1 VVEDVAE
8 NRECA
13 VCVQAVD
20 HRPGLSR
27 GCGGMS
33 FYEQLG
39 SGRIPMTTVAP
50 AKTPKCAANANSCE
64 ISGGCSESAGC
75 NFSGVACDLPA
86 NPCQEAVR
94 TPEASTCCN
103 YQARNCAAEFN
114 NNPNYVYSCDPTP
127 GTGGCRAFIP
137 QTITFNTPG
146 PQVVGTMLN
155 LVASASS
162 GLPVSFMSK
171 TTSVCTVTGTTA
183 NLLMTGTC
191 TIEATQPGGAPRPG
205 KTPYAAAPPVDVS
218 FVVNSLQ
225 TPTVS
230 LTAPS
235 LTNNTA
241 VYGGSFTPA
250 TATLNVTTAPA
261 NGTSCNGAYT
271 GTFNGNIT
279 VAAGE
284 YCEID
289 GGTVNGNLTS
299 NGGTVVLINAK
310 VTGNVQI
317 SGTSSSPG
325 ARQHVVCG
333 STVQSNLQFQND
345 TNLIT
350 IGGTTG
356 SNCGPNTI
364 AGNLQLQN
372 NSAAAL
378 ISVGQT
384 SVGKICRYKTIQGL

>member
-1 VVEDVAE
+1 MVVAGQPLPTFT
-8 NRECA
+8 A
-13 VCVQAVD
+13 
-20 HRPGLSR
+20 
-27 GCGGMS
+27 
-33 FYEQLG
+33 
-39 SGRIPMTTVAP
+39 TV
-50 AKTPKCAANANSCE
+50 
-64 ISGGCSESAGC
+64 
-75 NFSGVACDLPA
+75 SGVAPMDSYPSSFTGSFTVSSISSSYV
-86 NPCQEAVR
+86 NPGQYPITVTGNLA
-94 TPEASTCCN
+94 
-103 YQARNCAAEFN
+103 
-114 NNPNYVYSCDPTP
+114 NPNYTVVY
-127 GTGGCRAFIP
+127 R
-137 QTITFNTPG
+137 N
-146 PQVVGTMLN
+146 
-155 LVASASS
+155 
-162 GLPVSFMSK
+162 
-171 TTSVCTVTGTTA
+171 
-183 NLLMTGTC
+183 
-191 TIEATQPGGAPRPG
+191 GA
-205 KTPYAAAPPVDVS
+205 
-218 FVVNSLQ
+218 L
-225 TPTVS
+225 TVS
-230 LTAPS
+230 PTGP
-235 LTNNTA
+235 
-241 VYGGSFTPA
+241 
-250 TATLNVTTAPA
+250 APA

-345 TNLIT
+345 TNPIT

-384 SVGKICRYKTIQGL
+384 SVGKNLQVQNNPGTVTITSDTTGINLQVTNDTGGVTVSTNKVGGDLQVQNDSPSTAVASNTVTGKLQCSGNAGISGSGNTAAQKQGQCAAF